1 MEQNKLQSIITEKN
15 EQLER
20 ATLREAESLI
30 GEIANE
36 QRKIKTS
43 QGRIADLRK
52 QLKELNVETLDAAE
66 ILGS

>member
-30 GEIANE
+30 GEIA
-36 QRKIKTS
+36 TS
-43 QGRIADLRK
+43 SARSRHRR
-52 QLKELNVETLDAAE
+52 V
-66 ILGS
+66 GSPTFGSS

>member
-1 MEQNKLQSIITEKN
+1 MEQGKLQNLITEKN

>member
-1 MEQNKLQSIITEKN
+1 MEQSKLQNIITEKN

-20 ATLREAESLI
+20 ATLRQAESLI
-30 GEIANE
+30 GEITSE
-36 QRKIKTS
+36 QRQIKAS
-43 QGRIADLRK
+43 QERIVELRK